1 MAFHAASARDT
12 LNRRLEEIGWGLFFL
27 MIGGIWLFPQTV
39 PDGAWLI
46 GAGLILLG
54 INTVRQLSG
63 IAMSWFTIALGIV
76 ALAAGLFDVFGVK
89 LSLFAVLFIVLGVGM
104 IAAPLFRHSSR

>member
-1 MAFHAASARDT
+1 MAFHSASARDT

-27 MIGGIWLFPQTV
+27 MIGGIWLLPQTV

-54 INTVRQLSG
+54 INTVRHLSG
-63 IAMSWFTIALGIV
+63 IAMSWLTVALGAV
-76 ALAAGLFDVFGVK
+76 ALTAGLFEVFGVK
-89 LSLFAVLFIVLGVGM
+89 LPLFAILFVVLGAGM
-104 IAAPLFRHSSR
+104 IAAPLFRRSPR

>member
-1 MAFHAASARDT
+1 MAFHAVTPKDT

-27 MIGGIWLFPQTV
+27 MIGGIWLLPQTF

-46 GAGLILLG
+46 GAGLILLL
-54 INTVRQLSG
+54 INGVRSLNG
-63 IAMSWFTIALGIV
+63 IAVSWFTIALGIV

-104 IAAPLFRHSSR
+104 IAAPLFRRTPG